1 MLRRLPPL
9 LLLSGLCTLAP
20 AQTQATPEEDP
31 YTWLEEVSSPRALDW
46 VRTQNARSAKE
57 FTADPRFEPLR
68 KDLRAV
74 LDSQERL
81 PLVKRMGAHLYNFWQ
96 DAAHP
101 RGLWR
106 RTTPADYRQPQPKW
120 ELLVDLDAL
129 AATERENWVWKGADC
144 LRPDAA
150 GQPWRRCLIS
160 LSRGGADATVLR
172 EYDLP
177 ERRFVADGFALPQEA
192 KHRTGWKDIDTLWVA
207 SDFGAGSLTSSG
219 YPRVLKEWRRG
230 TPLAAAPTV
239 FEGQAGD
246 VWVTGSSDRDAGARR
261 DWFER
266 TVAYWNVER
275 HVLRDGKPVRLGLP
289 KDAEASTWADWL
301 LVRTRTPWEAGGKTF
316 PGGALLA
323 IRFEAFMK
331 GERDFDLLYAP
342 TPRSAL
348 EKVDSTRSA
357 VLLSELDNVRP
368 RLWELQH
375 DGRQWQRRRVPLPDS
390 GRLGNLSTAFDSDD
404 YLYTLQDFTTPATL
418 LERRV
423 GAAEAQALKAVPA
436 FFDAR
441 GLVTRQFEAVS
452 KDGTRIPYFIT
463 QRSDA
468 KADGRNPTLL
478 YGYGGFQI
486 SQQPSYSGLI
496 GKGWLE
502 GGGVYVLANLRG
514 GGEFGPAWHQAAR
527 LENKQRTWDDM
538 AAVAE
543 DLIRRGV
550 TSPKH
555 LGIMGGSQGGLL
567 VTTVMTQRPELF
579 GAVVSQVPLIDMLR
593 YHLLPPGASWMAEY
607 GNPDVPADR
616 AFIQKWSPYQNVK
629 KGVKYPRLLL
639 TTSMRDDRVHPG
651 HARKMAARM
660 LEQGHDVLYDENI
673 EGGHA
678 GAANNEQSALRWA
691 RSFTFLWRE
700 LAPRPAP

>member
-1 MLRRLPPL
+1 MLRG
-9 LLLSGLCTLAP
+9 LLSLLMLAGLGGSALA
-20 AQTQATPEEDP
+20 QAAPEDDP
-31 YTWLEEVSSPRALDW
+31 YTWLEDVSGARSLDW
-46 VRTQNARSAKE
+46 VRARNAVSEQVFA
-57 FTADPRFEPLR
+57 ADPRFEPLR
-68 KDLRAV
+68 KDLLAV
-74 LDSQERL
+74 LDSQQRL
-81 PLVKRMGAHLYNFWQ
+81 PLVKRLGAHVYNFWQ

-101 RGLWR
+101 RGIWR

-129 AATERENWVWKGADC
+129 AAAERENWVWKGADC

-150 GQPWRRCLIS
+150 GQPWRRCLIA
-160 LSRGGADATVLR
+160 LSRGGADATLLR
-172 EYDLP
+172 EFDLQSQ
-177 ERRFVADGFALPQEA
+177 RFVADGFALPHEA
-192 KHRTGWKDIDTLWVA
+192 KHRVSWKDIDTLWVA
-207 SDFGAGSLTSSG
+207 SDFGSGSLTSSG
-219 YPRVLKEWRRG
+219 YPRVVKEWPRG
-230 TPLAAAPTV
+230 TPLADARTV
-239 FEGQAGD
+239 FEGQPGD
-246 VWVTGSSDRDAGARR
+246 VGSAARSDRDSGQRR

-266 TVAYWNVER
+266 SLAYWNVER
-275 HVLRDGKPVRLGLP
+275 HVLRDGKPVRLDLP
-289 KDAEASTWADWL
+289 RDAEPITWADWL
-301 LVRTRTPWEAGGKTF
+301 LVRTRTAWQTGGKTF

-323 IRFEAFMK
+323 IRYEAFMK
-331 GERDFDLLYAP
+331 GERDFELLYAP

-348 EKVDSTRSA
+348 QQVEITRSA
-357 VLLSELDNVRP
+357 VLVSELDSVRP

-375 DGRQWQRRRVPLPDS
+375 DGRQWQRRRAPLPDA
-390 GRLGNLSTAFDSDD
+390 GRLANLNTAWDSDD
-404 YLYTLQDFTTPATL
+404 YTYTVQDFVTPATL
-418 LERRV
+418 FERRV
-423 GAAEAQALKAVPA
+423 GAAEAQPLKATPA

-441 GLVTRQFEAVS
+441 GLVTKQFEAVS
-452 KDGTRIPYFIT
+452 QDGTRIPYFIT
-463 QRSDA
+463 MRSDA
-468 KADGRNPTLL
+468 KLDGRNPTLL
-478 YGYGGFQI
+478 YGYGGFQL

-514 GGEFGPAWHQAAR
+514 GGEFGPEWHQAAR
-527 LENKQRTWDDM
+527 RENKQRTWDDM

-550 TSPKH
+550 TAPRH

-579 GAVVSQVPLIDMLR
+579 GAVVSQVPLVDMLR

-616 AFIQKWSPYQNVK
+616 AFIAKWSPYQNVTQ
-629 KGVKYPRLLL
+629 GVKYPRLLL
-639 TTSMRDDRVHPG
+639 TTSMRDDRVHPA

-660 LEQGHDVLYDENI
+660 AEQGHDVLYFENI

-678 GAANNEQSALRWA
+678 GAANNQQLARRWA
-691 RSFTFLWRE
+691 QSFSFLWRE